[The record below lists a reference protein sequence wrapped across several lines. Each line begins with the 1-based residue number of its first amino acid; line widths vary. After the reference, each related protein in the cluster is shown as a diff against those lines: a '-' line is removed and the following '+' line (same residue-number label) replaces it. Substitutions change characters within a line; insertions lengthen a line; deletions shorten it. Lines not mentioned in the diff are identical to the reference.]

1 MSAVAAA
8 RLGDEVAHGFGMLAM
23 VAGAVVG
30 AVVGA
35 AIVGATV
42 ATGGVAVAIIAG
54 SVAAGG
60 MSLGQLVKGLTKKFN
75 LPEPASGVLMLGSG
89 NVRFNSR
96 AAMRANLD
104 IAACSGLPFNHPGQ
118 PAVPIAQ
125 GSSTVRIN
133 GMPAARLND
142 KLMCGAHIK
151 SGSPNIFIGGP
162 TAQVR
167 NIYDTEEW
175 AEYSLTA
182 LGIFAIGAGGGAAF
196 AAGGLA
202 GLAMFAGV
210 TGGVMVGFEGIG
222 RLGDRLGPGGRDIL
236 QGAAGLLLLG
246 LGPKLARMSRANAPL
261 ESTNKEPPKKI
272 VATAKARPI
281 KYEEITAPNGKK
293 IKCAVDGRAIVP
305 VDKVAAYARGNVVDS
320 RSQLREL
327 QNLKQTSR
335 KIFDADPN
343 NNLLLKR
350 LKDQKHNFERATEM
364 AKNLNK
370 IGLPNTEESN
380 NRIINHLLD
389 AGQKAS
395 KENRLDLPSILHG
408 ENGSLKVLSTWTI
421 IDDGRA
427 YLSTLKLIPIGD

>member
-8 RLGDEVAHGFGMLAM
+8 RLGDEVAHGFGLLAM

-30 AVVGA
+30 AVIGV

-60 MSLGQLVKGLTKKFN
+60 LSLGQLVKGLTQKFN
-75 LPEPASGVLMLGSG
+75 LPEPSSGVLMLGSR

-125 GSSTVRIN
+125 GSGTVRIN

-151 SGSPNIFIGGP
+151 SGSPNIFIGGT

-167 NIYDTEEW
+167 SIYDTEEW

-182 LGIFAIGAGGGAAF
+182 LGIFAIGVGGGAAF
-196 AAGGLA
+196 AAARWA
-202 GLAMFAGV
+202 GLAIFSSV
-210 TGGVMVGFEGIG
+210 TGGMMLGFEGIG
-222 RLGDRLGPGGRDIL
+222 MLGDRWGPGGRDIL

-246 LGPKLARMSRANAPL
+246 LGPKLARMTRAKASV
-261 ESTNKEPPKKI
+261 ESTTKEPNPKI
-272 VATAKARPI
+272 IEATKTGPI
-281 KYEEITAPNGKK
+281 QYEEITAPNGKK
-293 IKCAVDGRAIVP
+293 INCAVDGRALVP
-305 VDKVAAYARGNVVDS
+305 VEKVTAYARGNVPDLRV
-320 RSQLREL
+320 QLREL

-335 KIFDADPN
+335 KLFDADPN
-343 NNLLLKR
+343 NEILLKS
-350 LKDQKHNFERATEM
+350 LKDKKHNFERAIDM
-364 AKNLNK
+364 AKNLEE
-370 IGLPNTEESN
+370 IGLPNTEEMN
-380 NRIINHLLD
+380 NKIINNLLD
-389 AGQKAS
+389 AGQNAS
-395 KENRLDLPSILHG
+395 KENRLDIPSVLHG